1 MNQVI
6 VVGGNHHNTLAILRS
21 LGEKSIKSKL
31 IVITG
36 DKKPFVSYS
45 KYISSCIVLSS
56 YDGIKDAMFKLKT
69 DKEKPVVIACS
80 DIVSSYLDQNRDEL
94 SQHFILPCADIQGRI
109 TTLMDKDTMAHL
121 AVECGIIIPKSWV
134 VDTKNYDV
142 EQFDYPCII
151 KPLASIEG
159 SKTDIYIC
167 ENKEELAK
175 RISEVKCQKVQIQKF
190 IDKDIEF
197 QLIGCSLNGGE
208 TVIIPGASVILRQ
221 PKNTNTGFLK
231 YIPKRSFHFDEELC
245 KKFLR
250 ATHYSGL
257 FSLEFLRGKDGRD
270 YFMEINFRNDGNSIC
285 VTASGMNLPYIWY
298 LYNCGLSYSEELC
311 YDKMKEVIVM
321 PEFDDF
327 ANVKNR
333 TISLWHWLKDIK
345 RTDRFMEFSKYD
357 QKPFWQKLKILIL
370 IHLGILKQNMFN

>member
-208 TVIIPGASVILRQ
+208 TVIIPGASVILR
-221 PKNTNTGFLK
+221 
-231 YIPKRSFHFDEELC
+231 
-245 KKFLR
+245 
-250 ATHYSGL
+250 YSGL